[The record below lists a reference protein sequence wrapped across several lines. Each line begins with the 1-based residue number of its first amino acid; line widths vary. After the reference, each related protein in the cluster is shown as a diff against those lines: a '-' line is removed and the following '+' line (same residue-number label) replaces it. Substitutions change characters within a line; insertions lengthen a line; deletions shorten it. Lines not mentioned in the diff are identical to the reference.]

1 MPYIR
6 KSRADLAQM
15 TLDDLTVRKRALEII
30 FTAIRNR
37 DSALPRGH
45 PRSQE
50 WTDIV
55 AEINDA
61 TILIVEKS
69 LDA

>member
-30 FTAIRNR
+30 FTAIRDR
-37 DSALPRGH
+37 DSALPRDQ

-61 TILIVEKS
+61 TILIVEKT
-69 LDA
+69 LAA